1 MKDSAIVQR
10 GRQFVENYPVEK
22 YKEAIIRLFKDR
34 GQEFIILDSEP
45 PEPPFLVAGVAWAV
59 GEKLLYSDCTE
70 DVGRG
75 NLLSSVLLKGQRR
88 DIGQGIG
95 IGAGYDQPYFIMVGF
110 CFCIMMHV
118 EPHHERSVV

>member
-75 NLLSSVLLKGQRR
+75 ESSLFRLTKKGKEE
-88 DIGQGIG
+88 ILGK
-95 IGAGYDQPYFIMVGF
+95 A
-110 CFCIMMHV
+110 
-118 EPHHERSVV
+118 